1 MAVIKFDFGSYFGT
15 DEQKAQNQRKKA
27 EYLLE
32 KLAGL
37 LAPFSVSQEDFFT
50 ALLPQNVTG
59 VYISSGNM
67 SRELLTGYNLNVNIP
82 NFFFRLHFDSYGNN
96 ILRGNTLILKGNLV
110 IKARD
115 QRLNCVRVKDLSLVD
130 AAAEPWERDISCSI
144 DYTTIYK
151 PEFHAAQ
158 EENLVTLDLAKPENT
173 PFLVSK
179 KDFDD
184 FTGPWRKYLE
194 FTKAA
199 AMRTIEFHPI
209 AGKPRT
215 KLVAEIVRS
224 EEAAELFRDDTVMEM
239 GRCLYVSADS
249 PALSENE
256 SRYILVEAAVKR
268 SEFDECGP
276 KRFFRKQLGI
286 AGVRQLEYLQKIK
299 AGESVDRD
307 PSCLDFERNLKF
319 PFDEKN
325 GVYVFSFL
333 WTGWRDIRKIED
345 FEEALEQFGDKLYLV
360 CAATGDLSLYRRG
373 DETLKNLSSG
383 DLQFPGLAGL
393 FIDPSHFERSVNN
406 FTMDSIHFGQE
417 KLNPSQKEAVVKC
430 LNSKSI
436 FLIQGPPGT
445 GKTQTITELV
455 YQYNKM
461 GKKVL
466 LSSQSNIAIDNVI
479 ERLLSPELIDMNILP
494 LRLVKKAG
502 KTSERFLP
510 DHLVDNVYDAA
521 YQKFQGKIDAYNTF
535 SENIQKLENK
545 YEELEIL
552 YQTMSERLHKV
563 RELEESINKANAELL
578 RENNKAA
585 ELEEETRGC
594 EKIKAV
600 FDEYKRS
607 GLPFENIQDDFV
619 FPKLETRF
627 ASLGK
632 SMNPPVKEDDLY
644 NYGLAFKRMAGKQR
658 LTHLGALLSGGEKAP
673 ELAGIEREIAKIK
686 EAIDTTQK
694 LGLPIEQLRA
704 EINKKLQQKKEI
716 DRKYPNTSVMYSFDA
731 SNEKFYFARRDAI
744 ADMKTLVQKEIEG
757 ALNFIAQYKGILAD
771 VFSEDANDDIQNAAD
786 NACAKLGAV
795 RDSIRRKNIEIA
807 RLRKDL
813 EQSAPSIKAER
824 NKLDAYFTDFYT
836 GKLNGA
842 SLPQSDEA
850 KFKGIRVYI
859 DSEKTRF
866 ATYKKDF
873 EPLLPIYKSIAGY
886 MKDREQ
892 FASAHRKKFTK
903 TLLKHNANV
912 YGLTCTSS
920 TKFSKDKL
928 AGKSGIEM
936 DDVDIRD
943 IGFDIVIIDEV
954 SKATPIEVLI
964 PCLYGKTVVLVGDQ
978 RQLPPVFKYNKN
990 QFTDLS
996 DEEQEQVLQGET
1008 TGYYRRLVEIS
1019 LFERIFGQL
1028 KSNKAALKHQYRF
1041 NDAIMNCVNVF
1052 YDDSLIL
1059 GGGVE
1064 QNNKKQH
1071 YLDIEIKGPGG
1082 PFPLICRKYSTY
1094 WFDSG
1099 QWADGFAAEAEI
1111 QEGETS
1117 LRNQLEVKITVK
1129 LLKMLDS
1136 AYGELKNRSP
1146 EDYRNAAGGAGK
1158 PGIAVVSMYG
1168 KHIDSLKQEL
1178 RAEKLWPPR
1187 MNFKNIDLDIST
1199 VDDYQGK
1206 EKDIVILNMVDN
1218 KKPGAGRPSQFLEKF
1233 NRINVAISR
1242 SRTML
1247 IIVGSSKYYQNVEV
1261 DVPSIDAPQ
1270 TERKIN
1276 AYYKIYRRCQSQW
1289 PAAQALG
1296 IYKKP
1301 GIKK

>member
-1 MAVIKFDFGSYFGT
+1 MAVIKFDFGSYFIG
-15 DEQKAQNQRKKA
+15 DEREVQTRRRKA

-32 KLAGL
+32 KLSGL
-37 LAPFSVSQEDFFT
+37 LAPFFVSREDFFT

-67 SRELLTGYNLNVNIP
+67 SRELPTGSNLNAAIP

-96 ILRGNTLILKGNLV
+96 ILRGNTLILKGDLV

-115 QRLNCVRVKDLSLVD
+115 QRFNRVRVKDVSLVD

-144 DYTTIYK
+144 DFATIDK
-151 PEFHAAQ
+151 PFQPSH
-158 EENLVTLDLAKPENT
+158 EENLVTLDLANPENT

-209 AGKPRT
+209 EGKLITR
-215 KLVAEIVRS
+215 LVAELVRS
-224 EEAAELFRDDTVMEM
+224 EESAELFRDDTVMEM
-239 GRCLYVSADS
+239 GHYLYVSADN
-249 PALSENE
+249 PELSENE
-256 SRYILVEAAVKR
+256 SRYILVEAAVKK

-299 AGESVDRD
+299 DGESVDRD
-307 PSCLDFERNLKF
+307 PSCLDFEKNLR
-319 PFDEKN
+319 FDEKN
-325 GVYVFSFL
+325 DVYVFSFL
-333 WTGWRDIRKIED
+333 WTGRGDIRKLED
-345 FEEALEQFGDKLYLV
+345 FEEALEQFGGKLSLV

-373 DETLKNLSSG
+373 DETLKKLSSG

-393 FIDPSHFERSVNN
+393 FIDPSHFERSVSN

-510 DHLVDNVYDAA
+510 DHLVDNVYDAV

-535 SENIQKLENK
+535 STNIQMLENE
-545 YEELEIL
+545 YEKFMLL

-563 RELEESINKANAELL
+563 RELEESINTANAELL

-585 ELEEETRGC
+585 ALEEKKRGY

-607 GLPFENIQDDFV
+607 GLPFEYIQDDFV
-619 FPKLETRF
+619 FPELETRF
-627 ASLGK
+627 ASLGAG
-632 SMNPPVKEDDLY
+632 MNPPVKEGDLY
-644 NYGLAFKRMAGKQR
+644 NYGLAFKRRAGKQR
-658 LTHLGALLSGGEKAP
+658 LIDLESLLSGGEKAP
-673 ELAGIEREIAKIK
+673 ELAGIENEISDLRRTIETLEKAGISTGEVRSKIN
-686 EAIDTTQK
+686 D
-694 LGLPIEQLRA
+694 
-704 EINKKLQQKKEI
+704 KLQQKKEL
-716 DRKYPNTSVMYSFDA
+716 DRKYHNTSSTHSFDA

-744 ADMKTLVQKEIEG
+744 ADMKTLVQKEIQG
-757 ALNFIAQYKGILAD
+757 AHDFITQYKDVLAE
-771 VFSEDANDDIQNAAD
+771 VFSEDANDDIQNAVD
-786 NACAKLGAV
+786 NVCAKLGAV
-795 RDSIRRKNIEIA
+795 RDSIDRKNVEIA
-807 RLRKDL
+807 GLRKDR
-813 EQSAPSIKAER
+813 EQYAPSIEAGR
-824 NKLDAYFTDFYT
+824 NKLDSYFTGFYT

-866 ATYKKDF
+866 EAYKKDF
-873 EPLLPIYKSIAGY
+873 MPLQPIYKSIAGY

-892 FASAHRKKFTK
+892 FAPSHRKKFTK

-964 PCLYGKTVVLVGDQ
+964 PCLYGKTLVLVGDQ

-990 QFTDLS
+990 QFADLS
-996 DEEQEQVLQGET
+996 DEEQEQILQSET
-1008 TGYYRRLVEIS
+1008 IGYYRRLVETS

-1028 KSNKAALKHQYRF
+1028 NINKAALNHQYRF

-1059 GGGVE
+1059 GGGEE

-1082 PFPLICRKYSTY
+1082 PFPLICRNYSTY

-1136 AYGELKNRSP
+1136 AYGELKNRNL
-1146 EDYRNAAGGAGK
+1146 EDYRTAAGGAGK

-1187 MNFKNIDLDIST
+1187 ANFKNIDIDYPST

-1261 DVPSIDAPQ
+1261 NVPSIDAPQ

-1276 AYYKIYRRCQSQW
+1276 AYYKIYQQCQSQW